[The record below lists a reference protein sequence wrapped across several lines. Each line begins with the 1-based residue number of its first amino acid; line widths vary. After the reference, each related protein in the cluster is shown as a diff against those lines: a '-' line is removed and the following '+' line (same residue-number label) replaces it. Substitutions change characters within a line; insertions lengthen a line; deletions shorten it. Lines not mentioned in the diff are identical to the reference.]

1 MNNTENLLAKLIL
14 LKKSTD
20 IQFSLIV
27 KKNQY
32 KLDDV
37 IIFKKN
43 LPIRGKIIRDEEKNS
58 ESFVYQ
64 IKAVIH
70 EPMLAKTLSSVMLG
84 PNYKFE
90 ELEICIN
97 GATENLN
104 SVLLVVNLINSV
116 QKKSRVELTMNII
129 KIIFVFITLNPKLP
143 STINHN
149 IDPPTMFFSCRWVVI
164 RPVK

>member
-1 MNNTENLLAKLIL
+1 MAELIL
-14 LKKSTD
+14 LTKSMD

-27 KKNQY
+27 KKNRH

-43 LPIRGKIIRDEEKNS
+43 LPIRGKTVRSEEKNS
-58 ESFVYQ
+58 EGFVYQ
-64 IKAVIH
+64 IKAVIN

-90 ELEICIN
+90 ELEICID

-104 SVLLVVNLINSV
+104 SKLLMVNLINSI

-129 KIIFVFITLNPKLP
+129 KIIQK
-143 STINHN
+143 
-149 IDPPTMFFSCRWVVI
+149 
-164 RPVK
+164 

>member
-1 MNNTENLLAKLIL
+1 MNRNDYTWIKLFLIWLNNTENLLAELIL

-43 LPIRGKIIRDEEKNS
+43 LPIREKIVKNNENIS
-58 ESFVYQ
+58 DSFVYQ

-70 EPMLAKTLSSVMLG
+70 DPRLAKTLSSVMLG

-90 ELEICIN
+90 ELEIHIDSV
-97 GATENLN
+97 TDNLN

-129 KIIFVFITLNPKLP
+129 KIIQK
-143 STINHN
+143 
-149 IDPPTMFFSCRWVVI
+149 
-164 RPVK
+164 

>member
-1 MNNTENLLAKLIL
+1 MDHSENLLAELIL

-20 IQFSLIV
+20 IQFSLMV

-32 KLDDV
+32 RLNDV

-43 LPIRGKIIRDEEKNS
+43 LPIRKKIVSDENIS
-58 ESFVYQ
+58 DGFVYQ

-70 EPMLAKTLSSVMLG
+70 EPILAKTLSSVMLG

-90 ELEICIN
+90 ELEICID

-116 QKKSRVELTMNII
+116 QKKSRVELTMNIV
-129 KIIFVFITLNPKLP
+129 KIIQK
-143 STINHN
+143 
-149 IDPPTMFFSCRWVVI
+149 
-164 RPVK
+164 

>member
-1 MNNTENLLAKLIL
+1 MNNTENLLAELIL

-43 LPIRGKIIRDEEKNS
+43 LPIREKIVKSDENIS
-58 ESFVYQ
+58 DSFVYQ
-64 IKAVIH
+64 IKAVVH
-70 EPMLAKTLSSVMLG
+70 EQILAKTLSSVMLG

-90 ELEICIN
+90 ELEICID
-97 GATENLN
+97 GTTENLN
-104 SVLLVVNLINSV
+104 SVLLVVNLINSI
-116 QKKSRVELTMNII
+116 QKKSRVELTMNIV
-129 KIIFVFITLNPKLP
+129 KIIQK
-143 STINHN
+143 
-149 IDPPTMFFSCRWVVI
+149 
-164 RPVK
+164 

>member
-1 MNNTENLLAKLIL
+1 MNHTENLLAESIR
-14 LKKSTD
+14 LKKSID
-20 IQFSLIV
+20 MQFSLMV

-32 KLDDV
+32 RLNDV

-43 LPIRGKIIRDEEKNS
+43 LPIRGKIVSDENIS
-58 ESFVYQ
+58 DSFVYQ

-70 EPMLAKTLSSVMLG
+70 EPILAKTLSSVMLG

-90 ELEICIN
+90 ELEICID

-116 QKKSRVELTMNII
+116 QKKSRVELTMNIV
-129 KIIFVFITLNPKLP
+129 KIIQK
-143 STINHN
+143 
-149 IDPPTMFFSCRWVVI
+149 
-164 RPVK
+164 

>member
-1 MNNTENLLAKLIL
+1 MNRNDYTWIKLFLIWLNNTENLLAELIL

-43 LPIRGKIIRDEEKNS
+43 LRIRGKIIRSEEKNS
-58 ESFVYQ
+58 ENFVYQ

-70 EPMLAKTLSSVMLG
+70 EPILAKTLSSVMLG

-90 ELEICIN
+90 ELEICID
-97 GATENLN
+97 GTTENLN

-116 QKKSRVELTMNII
+116 QKKSRVELTMNIV
-129 KIIFVFITLNPKLP
+129 KIIQK
-143 STINHN
+143 
-149 IDPPTMFFSCRWVVI
+149 
-164 RPVK
+164 

>member
-1 MNNTENLLAKLIL
+1 MNHSENLLAELIL

-20 IQFSLIV
+20 IQFSLMV

-32 KLDDV
+32 NLDDV

-43 LPIRGKIIRDEEKNS
+43 LPIREKIVSDENIS
-58 ESFVYQ
+58 DSFVYQ

-70 EPMLAKTLSSVMLG
+70 EPILAKTLSSVMLG

-90 ELEICIN
+90 ELEICID

-116 QKKSRVELTMNII
+116 QKKSRVELTMNIV
-129 KIIFVFITLNPKLP
+129 KIIQK
-143 STINHN
+143 
-149 IDPPTMFFSCRWVVI
+149 
-164 RPVK
+164 

>member
-1 MNNTENLLAKLIL
+1 LNQTKNFLEELIL

-37 IIFKKN
+37 IIFKK
-43 LPIRGKIIRDEEKNS
+43 IDKKGKIIRSKEKNS
-58 ESFVYQ
+58 ESSWSASFNFVYQ

-104 SVLLVVNLINSV
+104 SVLLVVNLINSI

-129 KIIFVFITLNPKLP
+129 KIIQK
-143 STINHN
+143 
-149 IDPPTMFFSCRWVVI
+149 
-164 RPVK
+164 

>member
-1 MNNTENLLAKLIL
+1 MNQTKNFLEELIL

-37 IIFKKN
+37 IIFKK
-43 LPIRGKIIRDEEKNS
+43 IDKKGKIIRSKEKNS
-58 ESFVYQ
+58 ESSWSASFNFVYQ

-104 SVLLVVNLINSV
+104 SVLLVVNLINSI

-129 KIIFVFITLNPKLP
+129 KIIQK
-143 STINHN
+143 
-149 IDPPTMFFSCRWVVI
+149 
-164 RPVK
+164 

>member
-1 MNNTENLLAKLIL
+1 LNHTENLLVELIL

-20 IQFSLIV
+20 MQFSLMV

-32 KLDDV
+32 MLNDV

-43 LPIRGKIIRDEEKNS
+43 LPIREKIVKNNENIS
-58 ESFVYQ
+58 DSFVCQ

-70 EPMLAKTLSSVMLG
+70 DPRLAKTLSSVMLG

-90 ELEICIN
+90 ELEIRIDN
-97 GATENLN
+97 VTDNLN
-104 SVLLVVNLINSV
+104 SVLLVVNLISSV

-129 KIIFVFITLNPKLP
+129 KIIQK
-143 STINHN
+143 
-149 IDPPTMFFSCRWVVI
+149 
-164 RPVK
+164 

>member
-1 MNNTENLLAKLIL
+1 MDHSENLLAELIL

-20 IQFSLIV
+20 IQFSLMV

-32 KLDDV
+32 NLDDV

-43 LPIRGKIIRDEEKNS
+43 LPIREKIVSDENIS
-58 ESFVYQ
+58 DSFVYQ

-70 EPMLAKTLSSVMLG
+70 EPILAKTLSSVMLG

-90 ELEICIN
+90 ELEICID

-116 QKKSRVELTMNII
+116 QKKSRVELTMNIV
-129 KIIFVFITLNPKLP
+129 KIIQK
-143 STINHN
+143 
-149 IDPPTMFFSCRWVVI
+149 
-164 RPVK
+164 

>member
-1 MNNTENLLAKLIL
+1 MNHSENLLAELIL

-20 IQFSLIV
+20 IQFSLMV

-32 KLDDV
+32 NLDDV

-43 LPIRGKIIRDEEKNS
+43 LPIREKIVKSDENIS
-58 ESFVYQ
+58 DSFVYQ

-70 EPMLAKTLSSVMLG
+70 EPILAKTLSSVMLG

-90 ELEICIN
+90 ELEICID

-116 QKKSRVELTMNII
+116 QKKSRVELTMNIV
-129 KIIFVFITLNPKLP
+129 KIIQK
-143 STINHN
+143 
-149 IDPPTMFFSCRWVVI
+149 
-164 RPVK
+164 

>member
-1 MNNTENLLAKLIL
+1 MNNTENLLAELIT

-43 LPIRGKIIRDEEKNS
+43 LPIRGKIIRNEEKNS

-104 SVLLVVNLINSV
+104 SVLLVVNLINSI
-116 QKKSRVELTMNII
+116 QKKSRVELTMNIV
-129 KIIFVFITLNPKLP
+129 KIIQK
-143 STINHN
+143 
-149 IDPPTMFFSCRWVVI
+149 
-164 RPVK
+164 

>member
-1 MNNTENLLAKLIL
+1 LNHTKNFLEELIL

-37 IIFKKN
+37 IIFKK
-43 LPIRGKIIRDEEKNS
+43 IDKKGKIIRSKEKNS
-58 ESFVYQ
+58 ESSWSASFNFVYQ

-104 SVLLVVNLINSV
+104 SVLLVVNLINSI

-129 KIIFVFITLNPKLP
+129 KIIQK
-143 STINHN
+143 
-149 IDPPTMFFSCRWVVI
+149 
-164 RPVK
+164 

>member
-1 MNNTENLLAKLIL
+1 LDHSENLLAELIL

-20 IQFSLIV
+20 IQFSLMV

-32 KLDDV
+32 RLNDV

-43 LPIRGKIIRDEEKNS
+43 LPIRKKIVSDENIS
-58 ESFVYQ
+58 DGFVYQ

-70 EPMLAKTLSSVMLG
+70 EPILAKTLSSVMLG

-90 ELEICIN
+90 ELEICID

-116 QKKSRVELTMNII
+116 QKKSRVELTMNIV
-129 KIIFVFITLNPKLP
+129 KIIQK
-143 STINHN
+143 
-149 IDPPTMFFSCRWVVI
+149 
-164 RPVK
+164 

>member
-1 MNNTENLLAKLIL
+1 MNNTENLLAELIT

-32 KLDDV
+32 KLYDV

-43 LPIRGKIIRDEEKNS
+43 LPIREKIVKSDENIS

-70 EPMLAKTLSSVMLG
+70 DPMLAKTLSSVMLG

-129 KIIFVFITLNPKLP
+129 KIIQK
-143 STINHN
+143 
-149 IDPPTMFFSCRWVVI
+149 
-164 RPVK
+164 

>member
-1 MNNTENLLAKLIL
+1 LNHTENLLAELIL

-20 IQFSLIV
+20 IQFSLMV

-32 KLDDV
+32 GLNDV

-43 LPIRGKIIRDEEKNS
+43 LPIREKIVKNDENIS
-58 ESFVYQ
+58 DSFVYQ

-70 EPMLAKTLSSVMLG
+70 DPRLAKTLSSVMLG

-90 ELEICIN
+90 ELEIRIDSTTN
-97 GATENLN
+97 NLN

-116 QKKSRVELTMNII
+116 QKKSKVELTMNII
-129 KIIFVFITLNPKLP
+129 KIIQK
-143 STINHN
+143 
-149 IDPPTMFFSCRWVVI
+149 
-164 RPVK
+164 

>member
-1 MNNTENLLAKLIL
+1 MNHTENLLAESIR
-14 LKKSTD
+14 LKKSID
-20 IQFSLIV
+20 IQFSLMV

-32 KLDDV
+32 KLNDV

-43 LPIRGKIIRDEEKNS
+43 LPIREKIVRSDENIS
-58 ESFVYQ
+58 DNFVYQ

-70 EPMLAKTLSSVMLG
+70 ETISAKTLSSVMLG

-90 ELEICIN
+90 ELEIHIDN
-97 GATENLN
+97 VTDNLN

-129 KIIFVFITLNPKLP
+129 KIIQK
-143 STINHN
+143 
-149 IDPPTMFFSCRWVVI
+149 
-164 RPVK
+164 

>member
-1 MNNTENLLAKLIL
+1 LAELIL

-20 IQFSLIV
+20 IQFSLMV

-32 KLDDV
+32 NLDDV

-43 LPIRGKIIRDEEKNS
+43 LPIREKIVSDENIS
-58 ESFVYQ
+58 DSFVYQ

-70 EPMLAKTLSSVMLG
+70 EPILAKTLSSVMLG

-90 ELEICIN
+90 ELEICID

-116 QKKSRVELTMNII
+116 QKKSRVELTMNIV
-129 KIIFVFITLNPKLP
+129 KIIQK
-143 STINHN
+143 
-149 IDPPTMFFSCRWVVI
+149 
-164 RPVK
+164 